1 VPDRV
6 TIDVIDHPAGGLL
19 RALSRVRALQRSA
32 PPNLRALLTLGT
44 ARLAPRVRPAPTPR
58 RLAVLAAW
66 QGGDDLDADA
76 AGLLG
81 DLPAGAREHWH
92 VEAEVVR
99 AACTH
104 PWRGWMPDDAH
115 ARALDLAEPAVILIS
130 GELYARHVAAFLH
143 DSAGAVAHALPHPG
157 YLGGLA
163 IASSPLNTTSC
174 SCWRTYRE
182 ARDYAYKPGG
192 HRDALRRDRAR
203 RHHRTEHFLR
213 LRPLRERGTLDGA
226 APLADVLAGG

>member
-1 VPDRV
+1 
-6 TIDVIDHPAGGLL
+6 
-19 RALSRVRALQRSA
+19 
-32 PPNLRALLTLGT
+32 
-44 ARLAPRVRPAPTPR
+44 
-58 RLAVLAAW
+58 VLAAW

-226 APLADVLAGG
+226 APLADVLAGGLTNRSHTAAPSSGGCANNPAFRHGLGDDAAAVDHPAARRLLAQRFALALRVHDDEVGA